1 MFSPCWLLAL
11 LPLIQGKESGLE
23 WLEREKIGSQSSVSV
38 PEASWLS
45 RSRTIGF
52 SLGNPSGGCSRDDYL
67 EIQNRGNTISKKE
80 NRGPSKL
87 PKLSIRQNR
96 YPL

>member
-11 LPLIQGKESGLE
+11 LPLIRGKESGLE
-23 WLEREKIGSQSSVSV
+23 WLESEKSGSQSSVSV
-38 PEASWLS
+38 PQASWLS

-52 SLGNPSGGCSRDDYL
+52 SLGNPSGGCRREDYL
-67 EIQNRGNTISKKE
+67 EIQNRGNAISKKE
-80 NRGPSKL
+80 NGGPSKL
-87 PKLSIRQNR
+87 PKLSIRQKR

>member
-1 MFSPCWLLAL
+1 
-11 LPLIQGKESGLE
+11 
-23 WLEREKIGSQSSVSV
+23 
-38 PEASWLS
+38 
-45 RSRTIGF
+45 
-52 SLGNPSGGCSRDDYL
+52 L